1 MSSVEKWYLG
11 SIKTHVRIIK
21 NAGKIAFSFC
31 NAILNWAILNWN
43 VFLHWSVLL

>member
-11 SIKTHVRIIK
+11 SIKTLVGIIK
-21 NAGKIAFSFC
+21 SAGKIAFSFC
-31 NAILNWAILNWN
+31 NAILNWN